1 MAFSQNDKL
10 KFLDALTDALR
21 QGQLAEINLRSQ
33 GRVADADAIRKST
46 APLSAKVDALVGTM
60 MAEWLGQVDKSIA
73 DIAACTEGLQGA
85 VEQIKK
91 KVAIAQNVVKGHR
104 LRRPGGGDRSE
115 GTRVRRTVATADAA
129 VEMAAIGLRSDGTGS
144 SRRSHVQ
151 IQGGCHGRDRTARR
165 SAAR

>member
-33 GRVADADAIRKST
+33 GRVADADEIRKST

-73 DIAACTEGLQGA
+73 DIAACTEGLQGT

-91 KVAIAQNVVKGHR
+91 KVAIAQNVVKVIGFVDQAV
-104 LRRPGGGDRSE
+104 GI
-115 GTRVRRTVATADAA
+115 AA
-129 VEMAAIGLRSDGTGS
+129 KALV
-144 SRRSHVQ
+144 
-151 IQGGCHGRDRTARR
+151 
-165 SAAR
+165 